1 MRLGVHFGP
10 VFISSGGRR
19 YRRASKPNH
28 RLTLLVFAALVVL
41 GAMVRN
47 PWFAL
52 PAGVAVAMVVT
63 YQWLKHHPKPPA
75 ESAPVAGS
83 GSAGR
88 EQQVRR

>member
-1 MRLGVHFGP
+1 MRVGMSFGP
-10 VFISSGGRR
+10 FFVSSGGRR

-28 RLTLLVFAALVVL
+28 RLTLLVFVALVVL
-41 GAMVRN
+41 GAIVRN

-63 YQWLKHHPKPPA
+63 YQWLKHHPKPLA
-75 ESAPVAGS
+75 ESAPVAGG
-83 GSAGR
+83 GSAGL